1 LDDRPR
7 VSYGSVA
14 PRQVC
19 MMRQVKS

>member
-19 MMRQVKS
+19 MMCQVKS